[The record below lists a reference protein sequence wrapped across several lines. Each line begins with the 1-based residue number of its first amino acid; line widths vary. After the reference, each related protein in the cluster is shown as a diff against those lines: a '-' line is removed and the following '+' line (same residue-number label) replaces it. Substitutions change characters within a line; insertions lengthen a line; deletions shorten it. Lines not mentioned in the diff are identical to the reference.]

1 MLKVTCRLL
10 VTGGFTKLLFFV
22 WLGSQV
28 RSGQVRSGQVRSG
41 QVRSGQV
48 RSGQVRSGQ
57 VRSGQVR
64 SGQIKS
70 GQVGSGRV
78 VLGCKVVL
86 APRNLFIFVG
96 GKIEL
101 NKFSST

>member
-28 RSGQVRSGQVRSG
+28 ISGQVRSG

>member
-1 MLKVTCRLL
+1 MLMVTCRLL

-22 WLGSQV
+22 WLGS
-28 RSGQVRSGQVRSG
+28 QVRSGQVRSG

>member
-28 RSGQVRSGQVRSG
+28 I
-41 QVRSGQV
+41 
-48 RSGQVRSGQ
+48 SGQVRSGQ

>member
-28 RSGQVRSGQVRSG
+28 ISGQVRSG

-96 GKIEL
+96 GKIEM

>member
-22 WLGSQV
+22 WLGS
-28 RSGQVRSGQVRSG
+28 QVRSGQVRSG

>member
-28 RSGQVRSGQVRSG
+28 ISGQG
-41 QVRSGQV
+41 